1 MRFSL
6 AFFAVPFLV
15 GQVVASVSD
24 WSAKNGSF
32 KCTSNEAGKG
42 GKCMVCVHS
51 NLDIFNTS
59 LSQACG
65 NCGEFCTS
73 NVHA

>member
-42 GKCMVCVHS
+42 GKCIYRTSMV
-51 NLDIFNTS
+51 I
-59 LSQACG
+59 
-65 NCGEFCTS
+65 
-73 NVHA
+73 